1 MDIKNKIVENAIV
14 EYVIDTA
21 SIRPIKKTFAEAM
34 DE

>member
-1 MDIKNKIVENAIV
+1 MVENAIV

-21 SIRPIKKTFAEAM
+21 SITSINKTFAEAM